1 MLGFVPP
8 PCGGLPRPPHLQ
20 DLLHPAG
27 HVVVLGAHDVGVH
40 DAGGGV
46 QRVHGRVD
54 AQLSDGT
61 GQHRGGVQ
69 VGKGG
74 GGGWVGQVIGRH
86 VDGLGKREGTVGPRR
101 VPQLPQR
108 GTAGPALT
116 CTEVMEPL
124 RVVVILSCMVPMSVA
139 SVGW

>member
-1 MLGFVPP
+1 MLGP
-8 PCGGLPRPPHLQ
+8 
-20 DLLHPAG
+20 
-27 HVVVLGAHDVGVH
+27 HDVGVH
-40 DAGGGV
+40 DTGGGV
-46 QRVHGRVD
+46 QGIHGWVD

-74 GGGWVGQVIGRH
+74 GRGRVSQVIGWH
-86 VDGLGKREGTVGPRR
+86 INSLGTRR
-101 VPQLPQR
+101 GGDSQCQA
-108 GTAGPALT
+108 GDTAPWDPGVGPALT

-124 RVVVILSCMVPMSVA
+124 RVVVMRSCMVPMSVA